1 MFKKIVT
8 TSITLAALT
17 LGSHALA
24 ANYVG
29 GNISAMNYERDGV
42 SDDADLVALYGR
54 LGTEFSENFSGELRL
69 GTGID
74 DDKIYGRKVKLN
86 HMYGAYVRGGI
97 PIAQTFYPYAIVGVT
112 RAKTKFGSTSNTES
126 DLSLGLG
133 TDIRMGNGLD
143 LNLECMNYLDKSRA
157 QLDGF
162 SIGLSKRF

>member
-86 HMYGAYVRGGI
+86 HMYGA
-97 PIAQTFYPYAIVGVT
+97 
-112 RAKTKFGSTSNTES
+112 
-126 DLSLGLG
+126 
-133 TDIRMGNGLD
+133 
-143 LNLECMNYLDKSRA
+143 
-157 QLDGF
+157 
-162 SIGLSKRF
+162 